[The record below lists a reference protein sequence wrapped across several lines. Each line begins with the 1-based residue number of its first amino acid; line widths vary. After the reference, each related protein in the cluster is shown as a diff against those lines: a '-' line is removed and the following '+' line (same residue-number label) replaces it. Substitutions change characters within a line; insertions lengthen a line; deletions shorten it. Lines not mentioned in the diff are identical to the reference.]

1 MSEENKNLLTE
12 IKQYELNLDKFSIGT
27 IISFKYPDDY
37 VEDAKKQKGK
47 TDEPEIARDK
57 QWYIDNVYSR
67 RHTAIVVAGESVQLE
82 KGGNYI
88 KTLEFGE
95 IRTLSQKTYPGV
107 TPLYFGGK
115 DIERFDVRIEGTPD
129 KLYRILEGDLNG

>member
-27 IISFKYPDDY
+27 IISFKYPDYY
-37 VEDAKKQKGK
+37 VEDAKKQKEK

-57 QWYIDNVYSR
+57 QWHIDNVYSR
-67 RHTAIVVAGESVQLE
+67 RHTAIVIARESVQLA

-88 KTLEFGE
+88 KTLEFRE
-95 IRTLSQKTYPGV
+95 TRALYQNAYPGV
-107 TPLYFGGK
+107 TPHYFGVK
-115 DIERFDVRIEGTPD
+115 DIEQFDVRIEGTPD
-129 KLYRILEGDLNG
+129 KLYRILEGDFNG

>member
-12 IKQYELNLDKFSIGT
+12 IKQYQLNLDKFSIGT
-27 IISFKYPDDY
+27 IISFKYPDYY
-37 VEDAKKQKGK
+37 VEDAEKQKEK

-82 KGGNYI
+82 KGGSYI

-107 TPLYFGGK
+107 TTLYFGGK
-115 DIERFDVRIEGTPD
+115 DIEQFDVRIEGTPD